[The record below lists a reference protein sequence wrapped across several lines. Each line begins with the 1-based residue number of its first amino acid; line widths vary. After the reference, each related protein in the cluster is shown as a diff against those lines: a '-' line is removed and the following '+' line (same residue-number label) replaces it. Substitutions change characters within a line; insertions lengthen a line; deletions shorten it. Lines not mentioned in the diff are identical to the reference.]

1 MSKAPL
7 LSNTTLD
14 LLPAHVERPNY
25 DRSALRTGIVHFGVG
40 AFHRSHQALA
50 IDRLMNAGEA
60 FDWAITGVGLM
71 PADALLGERLLAQDC
86 LYTLVEKHSNGHVET
101 RVVGSIIDYKFAPK
115 NPAAVI
121 ELLAQPSTKIVS
133 MTITEGGYNFDS
145 ATLEFD
151 SSNPLILDDLADM
164 ENPKTVFG
172 YVTAGLKLRRDR
184 GIEPFS
190 IMSCD
195 NIAGNGHIAHTMFT
209 SFATLS
215 DPELGGWIDTH
226 VSFPNSMVDRIT
238 PVTTQADIRVVEEL
252 TGLADMC
259 PVVGEPFFQWV
270 LEDSF
275 TLGRPD
281 LDHVGVQ
288 IVCDVEPYE
297 LMKLRLL
304 NASHQGIAYFGYLSG
319 YRFVHDATNDPAMVA
334 MLNLYMNNEA
344 TPTLSPVSG
353 IDLDAYKA
361 ELISRFQNPE
371 IKDTVLRLCAE
382 SSDRIPKWLVPV
394 VFAQLAAGRSVDVSA
409 AIIAS
414 WARYAEGTDEQG
426 NPIEVVDQLKGELVP
441 IAQSQQQD
449 PLAFIRVT
457 KLFGNLAEIPEF
469 SEPYVRALN
478 SLWINGA
485 AETMAEIS
493 QFNHV

>member
-1 MSKAPL
+1 VSNTPL
-7 LSNTTLD
+7 LSTATLD
-14 LLPAHVERPNY
+14 RLPANVECPNY
-25 DRSALRTGIVHFGVG
+25 DRAALRTGIVHFGVG

-71 PADALLGERLLAQDC
+71 PADETLGERLMAQDC
-86 LYTLVEKHSNGHVET
+86 LYTLMEKHSDGHVET
-101 RVVGSIIDYKFAPK
+101 RVVGSIIDYKFAPE
-115 NPAAVI
+115 NPSAVI
-121 ELLAQPSTKIVS
+121 ELLAHPDTKIVS
-133 MTITEGGYNFDS
+133 LTITEGGYNFDP

-151 SSNPLILDDLADM
+151 SSNPLILADLAGL
-164 ENPKTVFG
+164 ENPNTVFG
-172 YVTAGLKLRRDR
+172 YVTAGLKLRKER

-195 NIAGNGHIAHTMFT
+195 NIASNGHIAHTMFT
-209 SFATLS
+209 TFATLA
-215 DPELGGWIDTH
+215 DPELGAWIDTN

-238 PVTTQADIRVVEEL
+238 PVTTEADVHLVEEL
-252 TGLADMC
+252 TGLVDLC
-259 PVVGEPFFQWV
+259 PVVGEQFFQWV

-281 LDHVGVQ
+281 LDYADVQ
-288 IVCDVEPYE
+288 IVSDVEPYE

-304 NASHQGIAYFGYLSG
+304 NASHQGIAYFGYLCG
-319 YRFVHDATNDPAMVA
+319 YRFVHEAASDPAMVA

-344 TPTLSPVSG
+344 TPTLSPVPG
-353 IDLDAYKA
+353 IDLDAYKV

-371 IKDTVLRLCAE
+371 VKDTVPRLCAE

-394 VFAQLAAGRSVDVSA
+394 IFAQLASGGSVDVSA
-409 AIIAS
+409 AIVAS
-414 WARYAEGTDEQG
+414 WARYAEGADEQG
-426 NPIEVVDQLKGELVP
+426 NPIELVDQLKGELVP
-441 IAQSQQQD
+441 IAQSQKQD

-469 SEPYVRALN
+469 TEPYVRALN
-478 SLWINGA
+478 SLWNVGA
-485 AETMAEIS
+485 SQTMSEIT
-493 QFNHV
+493 QLNHV